1 MPHSRAFRS
10 FLQESDD
17 FLSELSSGYLT
28 DLAISK
34 SRSENT
40 LTAYARDLLAFEGYL
55 KAQETSVEAVTAEEL
70 RTYLTSLEAQYA
82 ASSVER
88 HLSCIRGLYRHLRA
102 EGIRDDDPLAQTLS
116 PRPTPRLPKALSISE
131 VVGLIESIE
140 GDKPLDLRDR
150 AIVEVLYG
158 TGMRISELCGMD
170 LGALNMSSALVRVLG
185 KGSKERMVPLGRFAQ
200 EALRLYLNQGRS
212 HLRATSDQQA
222 VFLNPRGDRLSR
234 QGAWLA
240 IKKRAVVVGLSSKL
254 TPHTLRHCCATHMLE
269 GGADLRVVQ
278 ELLGH
283 ASLTT
288 TQIYTKVSI
297 SHLLEVY
304 RTSHP
309 RDEVGFGH
317 RDL

>member
-1 MPHSRAFRS
+1 
-10 FLQESDD
+10 
-17 FLSELSSGYLT
+17 
-28 DLAISK
+28 
-34 SRSENT
+34 
-40 LTAYARDLLAFEGYL
+40 
-55 KAQETSVEAVTAEEL
+55 
-70 RTYLTSLEAQYA
+70 
-82 ASSVER
+82 
-88 HLSCIRGLYRHLRA
+88 
-102 EGIRDDDPLAQTLS
+102 
-116 PRPTPRLPKALSISE
+116 
-131 VVGLIESIE
+131 
-140 GDKPLDLRDR
+140 
-150 AIVEVLYG
+150 
-158 TGMRISELCGMD
+158 MD

-185 KGSKERMVPLGRFAQ
+185 KGSKERMVPLGRLAQ
-200 EALRLYLNQGRS
+200 EALRIYLDQGRG
-212 HLRATSDQQA
+212 HLRAIPDQQA